1 MTGLAPDPAV
11 PSRDALL
18 EPATVAAIVSR
29 RLLGGV
35 PVERCEALHVKYRVG
50 ASLRAAYRFA
60 AGGRE
65 GIVALRTFPPGVS
78 QARYRLALAAFG
90 PDAVAHAQ
98 EAGAVLWVFPHDRKL
113 AALPRLADPASL
125 LPGCVTARVV
135 AYAAERSATA
145 ECRGA
150 DGQVLG
156 YAKLAGPDEARLTR
170 SLAAAADPSE
180 LRVPRVLAA
189 DGDVLVVEA
198 LAGRR
203 LDTLGPAAL
212 EPLGAALAAL
222 HGTRPTGRPA
232 ATGGT
237 VAAAPLP
244 PFTRLDPARLVT
256 AADVVARARP
266 DVAGRAVR
274 LLARLEAAAEDG
286 RGPAVCLH
294 GDANLRNAIL
304 LDHGRVGLIDLEHVS
319 AGPAAADLGQL
330 LAGLLL
336 RADRRAASA
345 ALLAGYAHV
354 TPPPDRAALR
364 WHTAAC
370 ALARIALPAVG
381 RVRPATLA
389 RLPELLDAATR
400 LFATPTAVAA

>member
-18 EPATVAAIVSR
+18 EPATFGAIVSR
-29 RLLGGV
+29 RLLGGA

-50 ASLRAAYRFA
+50 ASLRAVYRFA

-78 QARYRLALAAFG
+78 QARYRLALAASG
-90 PDAVAHAQ
+90 PDAVAHAP
-98 EAGAVLWVFPHDRKL
+98 EAGAVLWVFPHDRRL

-125 LPGCVTARVV
+125 LPGCVEARIV
-135 AYAAERSATA
+135 AFAAARSATA

-150 DGQVLG
+150 DGRVLG
-156 YAKLAGPDEARLTR
+156 YAKLASPDEVRLTR
-170 SLAAAADPSE
+170 AIAAMADGSG
-180 LRVPRVLAA
+180 LLVPRVLAA

-222 HGTRPTGRPA
+222 HGMRPTERPV

-237 VAAAPLP
+237 VAAVPLP
-244 PFTRLDPARLVT
+244 PFRRLDPERLAGAAAVVT
-256 AADVVARARP
+256 RARP
-266 DVAGRAVR
+266 DVAGRA
-274 LLARLEAAAEDG
+274 ARLFGRLETAAEDA

-304 LDHGRVGLIDLEHVS
+304 LGDGRVGLIDLEHVS

-336 RADRRAASA
+336 RADGEAAGA
-345 ALLAGYAHV
+345 TLLAGYARV
-354 TPPPDRAALR
+354 APPPGRAALR
-364 WHTAAC
+364 WYTAAS

-381 RVRPATLA
+381 RVRRDTLA
-389 RLPELLDAATR
+389 RLPELLDTAAGLLATR
-400 LFATPTAVAA
+400 TAVAA